1 MSANRIKKKIAE
13 RTLELKEKSA
23 EVQKQLHIEQKRLQK
38 LNEQL
43 KIAKDDTKKQEK
55 TQLEMAERGQGKQT
69 AVREAEMY
77 RAKRCSQLETRLSR
91 TREKFSR
98 TEDENQ
104 QIRSKIDELRRLIMM
119 QTEVYQTCQA
129 RLRRIQGEQA
139 DDLLHSDNVLYE
151 RDLLTKK
158 IEDIVE
164 KNNLE
169 VEASER
175 LLIELRG
182 YIDREAKA
190 SKEFYERQMKET
202 PVFDDSF
209 KENMVSE
216 IRQRALTYAEEKKT
230 EQEIE
235 DDLQNIKD
243 AFARLRDEAIGD
255 QSLEDAVEQYLRV
268 ESDCIKIMSYIRAK
282 EVEVEVVEEM
292 TDKFKRDAETHR
304 VANELLLKRMEE
316 VDVLRRERDG
326 IQEEEDRLKSA
337 HGNLNQKMG
346 RWAQALNS
354 VFKAM
359 SVDLEQL
366 GIYGGRVTA
375 DADLVMLMGVVEAKS
390 QKVLNSFNKFVKT
403 GGLQRTGLSSAAAI
417 ESALR
422 SEPNSP
428 TGLTNASVPPPG
440 PPAGM
445 ASPQHLSLPSI
456 PAAAFGGGSPQTRN
470 DGQGYASFSDED
482 EGDDMDSD
490 DDEEDFVKPMS
501 SVDLKRSLQNTLS
514 VSSIAMPKSG
524 GGFGL

>member
-1 MSANRIKKKIAE
+1 M
-13 RTLELKEKSA
+13 
-23 EVQKQLHIEQKRLQK
+23 
-38 LNEQL
+38 
-43 KIAKDDTKKQEK
+43 
-55 TQLEMAERGQGKQT
+55 
-69 AVREAEMY
+69 
-77 RAKRCSQLETRLSR
+77 SR

-104 QIRSKIDELRRLIMM
+104 HIRSKIDELRRLIMM

-139 DDLLHSDNVLYE
+139 EDLMHSDNVLFE

-175 LLIELRG
+175 LLVELRG

-209 KENMVSE
+209 KDNMVME

-235 DDLQNIKD
+235 DDLRNIKD

-255 QSLEDAVEQYLRV
+255 QTLEDAVEQYLRV

-282 EVEVEVVEEM
+282 EVEVEVEEEM
-292 TDKFKRDAETHR
+292 TAKFKRDTEVHR
-304 VANELLLKRMEE
+304 ATNELLQKRMEE
-316 VDVLRRERDG
+316 VDVLRRERDAV
-326 IQEEEDRLKSA
+326 QEEEDRLKSA
-337 HGNLNQKMG
+337 HGSLKQKMG

-354 VFKAM
+354 IFKAM

-390 QKVLNSFNKFVKT
+390 QKVLNGFNKFVKT
-403 GGLQRTGLSSAAAI
+403 GGMQRTGMVQSAAI
-417 ESALR
+417 EAALK

-428 TGLTNASVPPPG
+428 STLPTG

-445 ASPQHLSLPSI
+445 TSPQHLSLPTI
-456 PAAAFGGGSPQTRN
+456 PVAAFGAGSPHTRSEM
-470 DGQGYASFSDED
+470 GQGYASFSDED
-482 EGDDMDSD
+482 EGDDMDSE
-490 DDEEDFVKPMS
+490 DDEEFVKPMS
-501 SVDLKRSLQNTLS
+501 SVDLKRSLQNALS
-514 VSSIAMPKSG
+514 VSSVSIPKG
-524 GGFGL
+524 GAGFAAF